1 MADSDDS
8 RAQCSGIDSEVKQ
21 PHLNPGPA
29 FFYVTGGILLKIPD
43 H

>member
-1 MADSDDS
+1 MADSGDS
-8 RAQCSGIDSEVKQ
+8 RAQCSSIDSEIKQ

-29 FFYVTGGILLKIPD
+29 SFYVTGGILLKILD